1 VILTVFAL
9 SVQEH
14 RDETMVNILNLLIVQ
29 ADEGTMLKVNL
40 LIEFKGADMLAL
52 GRRKVPFC
60 SLLFY
65 DMYMAA

>member
-1 VILTVFAL
+1 
-9 SVQEH
+9 
-14 RDETMVNILNLLIVQ
+14 
-29 ADEGTMLKVNL
+29 VNL

>member
-40 LIEFKGADMLAL
+40 LIEFKGEDMLAL